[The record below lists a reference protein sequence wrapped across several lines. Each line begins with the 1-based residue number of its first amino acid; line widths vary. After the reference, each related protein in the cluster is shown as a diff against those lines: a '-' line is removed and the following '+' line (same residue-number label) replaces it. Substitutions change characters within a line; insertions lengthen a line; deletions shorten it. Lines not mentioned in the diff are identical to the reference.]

1 MFVTLPR
8 LVLMACLLI
17 PSLSWGLG
25 LGEIHLN
32 SALNEPMNAEIDLI
46 AAGPEELSALR
57 ASLAPK
63 DAFTRYGIDRPPF
76 LSTLTFKV
84 GKSKDGR
91 DVLLVRS
98 TDSIPEPFVTFLV
111 EVNWARGRLMREY
124 TVLLDPPVYTP
135 GERASSAAPV
145 AAATTAPAAPAPA
158 AAPRVKTTPLP
169 ATPASADAS
178 TAASTP
184 AATTAAATPKRTGHA
199 GRAAKRAASTSTAS
213 AATSS
218 AAPSPPPESTS
229 TPSAETAS
237 PVVAEGTY
245 RVAQGDTLTKIAR
258 SLHAS
263 SRGDIDQAMIAMY
276 RSNPEAFGGNIN
288 ILRRGAVLRVPGAD
302 EIAALNQSEAMSE
315 VHRQMDAWRGNSATA
330 SSGHLRLVT
339 PGAGSGTSNSSSE
352 SASSGEA
359 QALKGRV
366 QDLESQLAD
375 AHRLLDLKNNELSE
389 LQRKL
394 GAQAAPAPTPP
405 PQTAMAPKPVPVPT
419 PAPAETKPS
428 TPEATAPVPTPLPA
442 AAENTSTPAPTAA
455 PAPPPKPVVA
465 KKPAPVANSGGSWID
480 WLEQNLWLPAA
491 IIIALI
497 AGLAIAS
504 WRRRQASGGGG
515 GGDFPGLDSTD
526 ISEFRDP
533 GARVASSRGADDSF
547 VVEESGEHR
556 MPDFNE
562 PAQHYAETTADLKAP
577 DDTMSSESAVNLD
590 QGDPLAEADFHMA
603 YGLYDQAADL
613 VRIALERE
621 PDRRD
626 LRLKLLE
633 IYFVWGNKEAF
644 LQTAKSLEAT
654 RDRAPAG
661 EWDKIVIMG
670 KQICPDEPLFAATAG
685 SGRGAG
691 ALVDLNL
698 EGGENRVDIDLFGDP
713 EGERSIDQTIAKDID
728 DTAATGESTGLHAGT
743 DLDFTLDHA
752 ERGADDSPTREMAPR
767 DEPTVESELMNFAD
781 SPTAESPALK
791 SADLRDRISSKLDKV
806 NKADQTAELSI
817 DDLGL
822 DLDHLE
828 GAASGASVSIPRL
841 EETDHPSDA
850 PTMVAGLDEKSRRM
864 MAEAESRARDKDLTE
879 LERELEASFV
889 ADLGT
894 DHEEIKT
901 AVLGPES
908 APTVQMPRGATQDP
922 GATSRFKSPEYS
934 DVQEPERSDV
944 DSTSRLR
951 GLNADSIDLDL
962 DRLANALGSG
972 DTVEQPRAEDEVFSS
987 EVFEASQRNRKV
999 DLDVGEAL
1007 NGSEAAAT
1015 NKLKTISTQR
1025 TSKIK
1030 TEELA
1035 LPELEPVTMSE
1046 VGTKLD
1052 LARAYM
1058 DMGDPEGARSILEEV
1073 VSEGSASQKQEAQR
1087 LIENLP
1093 G

>member
-8 LVLMACLLI
+8 LMLMACLLS
-17 PSLSWGLG
+17 PSLSWALG

-32 SALNEPMNAEIDLI
+32 SSLNEPMNAEIDLI
-46 AAGPEELSALR
+46 AAGPDELAALR
-57 ASLAPK
+57 ATLAAK

-98 TDSIPEPFVTFLV
+98 SESIPEPFVTFLV

-135 GERASSAAPV
+135 GERASTAAPV
-145 AAATTAPAAPAPA
+145 AAATTAPAATPPARTRTAPVAASPAASPDTETA
-158 AAPRVKTTPLP
+158 AAPRHTRRSPGRP
-169 ATPASADAS
+169 AASASSAS
-178 TAASTP
+178 TASSAG
-184 AATTAAATPKRTGHA
+184 AA
-199 GRAAKRAASTSTAS
+199 
-213 AATSS
+213 SS
-218 AAPSPPPESTS
+218 AA
-229 TPSAETAS
+229 SAEAS
-237 PVVAEGTY
+237 GAAGDSY
-245 RVAQGDTLTKIAR
+245 HVAQGDTLTKIAR
-258 SLHAS
+258 SLRSGSKAE
-263 SRGDIDQAMIAMY
+263 IDQTMIAMY
-276 RSNPEAFGGNIN
+276 RANPDAFGGNIN
-288 ILRRGAVLRVPGAD
+288 ILRRGAVLRVPGGD
-302 EIAALNQSEAMSE
+302 EVAALNQTEAIGE
-315 VHRQMDAWRGNSATA
+315 VRRQMDAWRGASAA
-330 SSGHLRLVT
+330 APNGHLRLVT
-339 PGAGSGTSNSSSE
+339 PGAGGGASNSPGD
-352 SASSGEA
+352 SAASGEA

-366 QDLESQLAD
+366 KDLETQLAD

-394 GAQAAPAPTPP
+394 GAPVTAVPTPRPQTPTAQEPVPTPTPP
-405 PQTAMAPKPVPVPT
+405 PVEATPPNTTASTPLPPPAENTTPTPTPVPAPKP
-419 PAPAETKPS
+419 APIVK
-428 TPEATAPVPTPLPA
+428 
-442 AAENTSTPAPTAA
+442 
-455 PAPPPKPVVA
+455 KPVTTE
-465 KKPAPVANSGGSWID
+465 SGSWID
-480 WLEQNLWLPAA
+480 WATANWWLPGGILA
-491 IIIALI
+491 ALI
-497 AGLAIAS
+497 AGLAFVS
-504 WRRRQASGGGG
+504 WRRRQADSGGGN
-515 GGDFPGLDSTD
+515 DFPGLDSTD

-533 GARVASSRGADDSF
+533 TARVGASRGGDDSF

-556 MPDFNE
+556 LPDFNE
-562 PAQHYAETTADLKAP
+562 PAQHYGETTADLKAA

-633 IYFVWGNKEAF
+633 IYFVWGNKDAF
-644 LQTAKSLEAT
+644 LQTAKGLEAT

-670 KQICPDEPLFAATAG
+670 KQICPDEALFSSAAG

-713 EGERSIDQTIAKDID
+713 EGEHSIDHPIAKDR
-728 DTAATGESTGLHAGT
+728 DTETTGESPGLHAAS
-743 DLDFTLDHA
+743 DLDFTLDRP
-752 ERGADDSPTREMAPR
+752 ERGADDSPTREMPPR
-767 DEPTVESELMNFAD
+767 DEPTVESELMNFSD
-781 SPTAESPALK
+781 SPTAESPTLK
-791 SADLRDRISSKLDKV
+791 PTRDLISSKLDQV

-828 GAASGASVSIPRL
+828 STANGASVSISPL
-841 EETDHPSDA
+841 EETDHPSDS
-850 PTMVAGLDEKSRRM
+850 PTMLAGLDEKSRRM
-864 MAEAESRARDKDLTE
+864 MSEAESRARDKDLTE

-894 DHEEIKT
+894 DHEDIKT

-908 APTVQMPRGATQDP
+908 APTVQMPRATTQDP
-922 GATSRFKSPEYS
+922 AATSRFKSPEYS
-934 DVQEPERSDV
+934 DVQEHDRADI
-944 DSTSRLR
+944 DSTSKLR
-951 GLNADSIDLDL
+951 GLNSDSIDLDL

-972 DTVEQPRAEDEVFSS
+972 DTVDQPRAEDEVFST
-987 EVFEASQRNRKV
+987 EVFEGTQRSRRV

-1007 NGSEAAAT
+1007 NGSEAVAT
-1015 NKLKTISTQR
+1015 NKLKAISSTAR
-1025 TSKIK
+1025 ASKIK